1 MKLKQSQKDFIDG
14 LYSNLPKDMIS
25 LEDINEHIM
34 DECIDNEELFDL
46 SEDQEGEVY
55 ESYYNLVWDYVIEK
69 MGAPF

>member
-34 DECIDNEELFDL
+34 DECMDQEELFDL
-46 SEDQEGEVY
+46 SDDEDGDLYQTY
-55 ESYYNLVWDYVIEK
+55 FNLIWEYVSEK
-69 MGAPF
+69 MGTPF

>member
-25 LEDINEHIM
+25 LEDINEYIM
-34 DECIDNEELFDL
+34 DKCMDQEELFDL

>member
-25 LEDINEHIM
+25 LEDINEYIM
-34 DECIDNEELFDL
+34 DECMDQEELFDL

>member
-34 DECIDNEELFDL
+34 DECMAQEELFDL
-46 SEDQEGEVY
+46 SDDEDGDLYQT
-55 ESYYNLVWDYVIEK
+55 YYNLVWDYVIEK

>member
-34 DECIDNEELFDL
+34 DECMDQDELFDL
-46 SEDQEGEVY
+46 SDDEDGDLYQTY
-55 ESYYNLVWDYVIEK
+55 FNLIWEYVSEK
-69 MGAPF
+69 MGTPF

>member
-34 DECIDNEELFDL
+34 DECMDQEELFDL

>member
-34 DECIDNEELFDL
+34 DECMDQEELFDL
-46 SEDQEGEVY
+46 SDDKEGEVY